1 MMKPAIALIAASAL
15 TLPAGTLAAANVEI
29 DASGPV
35 VELNVF
41 ETVDVAPDT
50 ATIGA
55 GVTSEAATA
64 TEALRQN
71 SAEMQKV
78 IARIK
83 ALGVAEKDIQ
93 TSGINLNARYDYDQQ
108 TQRQVFRGY
117 QVSNRVSVILR
128 KIDDTGR
135 VLDALVEAGANDL
148 SGPNFSIDDDTAA
161 KNAARSRA
169 VARAEAQAK
178 AYAAMLGYDG
188 AKVLSISESITGNGP
203 MPEMAKARG
212 MMVMSADAAPVQPG
226 MIAAGVSLS
235 ITYELVRNG
244 ATPAQQSHSRL
255 VQWNAARHC
264 SVMKRNLALILGSLA
279 ALALAPVPASAQE
292 QARGDQGEARRES
305 QAGNI
310 MRSGEIEARIL
321 PMMKGAEYLGFA
333 YDSSAR
339 AYRLK
344 FIKDGRVTHVD
355 VDARTGR
362 IIGRSR

>member
-15 TLPAGTLAAANVEI
+15 TLPLSSLAAANVEI
-29 DASGPV
+29 DANGPV
-35 VELNVF
+35 VELSVY
-41 ETVDVAPDT
+41 ESVDVAPDT

-55 GVTSEAATA
+55 GVTTEAATA

-93 TSGINLNARYDYDQQ
+93 TTGINLNARYDYDQQ

-135 VLDALVEAGANDL
+135 VLDALVAAGANDL

-161 KNAARSRA
+161 KDAARSRA

-244 ATPAQQSHSRL
+244 APPAQ
-255 VQWNAARHC
+255 
-264 SVMKRNLALILGSLA
+264 
-279 ALALAPVPASAQE
+279 
-292 QARGDQGEARRES
+292 
-305 QAGNI
+305 
-310 MRSGEIEARIL
+310 
-321 PMMKGAEYLGFA
+321 
-333 YDSSAR
+333 
-339 AYRLK
+339 
-344 FIKDGRVTHVD
+344 
-355 VDARTGR
+355 
-362 IIGRSR
+362 